1 MTTVLWVVSAF
12 LWKPLPYPSPERLVA
27 IKQVDPRNG
36 LWPFSEPAWLDLQQR
51 ARSLQ
56 AVAAYTKVQLLL
68 TEAGDAEMIS
78 AAVTP
83 SFFPLFGV
91 APIGGRVF
99 SGGSKE
105 VVIGRALWERRWQR
119 SRAVVGRAIALDGET
134 YTVVGIADLPHDLL
148 PGSEVLIPLTRK

>member
-56 AVAAYTKVQLLL
+56 TLAAYTKVQLSW
-68 TEAGDAEMIS
+68 TGAGDSEIIS
-78 AAVTP
+78 AGVVTP
-83 SFFPLFGV
+83 SFFPMFGV

-99 SGGSKE
+99 SGRSKE
-105 VVIGRALWERRWQR
+105 VVIGRDLWERRWQGN
-119 SRAVVGRAIALDGET
+119 RAVVGRAI
-134 YTVVGIADLPHDLL
+134 V
-148 PGSEVLIPLTRK
+148 